1 MSSISLNRSL
11 DLILLSLRLD
21 PHCYTNAGPAL
32 DYLESLKLIPPV
44 PSHQRQTHAKPREY
58 YFSQLLI
65 NMGAWVV
72 SNIRVR
78 NKMAGLGTSAV
89 PPTRPSAPK
98 QQGRMFLL
106 LGSSASSST
115 AAEKEVPRD
124 GVGHYQKEHIVAEV
138 RRFLTITFDEQD
150 QKLEPLQYWNV
161 KRKDFPLLSLVAVHV
176 FVVLPHSC
184 EAERTF
190 SAAGNICNEQ
200 RSSLTNEMIN
210 HLVLIHRNDRLFR
223 AEAAARAKAA
233 AAEETA
239 ASAVANSNAA
249 GHSVPGPPA
258 PVVLE

>member
-1 MSSISLNRSL
+1 VGRLEHPCAEQNGWPGNVSCPAHPTVRSEA
-11 DLILLSLRLD
+11 
-21 PHCYTNAGPAL
+21 AGS
-32 DYLESLKLIPPV
+32 YV
-44 PSHQRQTHAKPREY
+44 
-58 YFSQLLI
+58 
-65 NMGAWVV
+65 
-72 SNIRVR
+72 
-78 NKMAGLGTSAV
+78 
-89 PPTRPSAPK
+89 
-98 QQGRMFLL
+98 
-106 LGSSASSST
+106 SAS
-115 AAEKEVPRD
+115 RF
-124 GVGHYQKEHIVAEV
+124 EV

-239 ASAVANSNAA
+239 ASAAANSNAA